1 MALKLKLRQRKVSG
15 QTRQRVRDIIGRL
28 GVCMLT
34 THFADGLRAR
44 PIEARLNRSR
54 YIYFVTDVDSAKHSE
69 IDATPDVGL
78 AFVDA
83 KRNTYLS
90 ITGRARVI
98 RDTAI
103 AKAVWRKT
111 DAVWWPGGPADP
123 DVRLLRVEPLL
134 AELWD
139 GPSSAARTIYEFA
152 KAFVTGEEPALGENR
167 KTTIE
172 M

>member
-1 MALKLKLRQRKVSG
+1 M
-15 QTRQRVRDIIGRL
+15 
-28 GVCMLT
+28 T

-111 DAVWWPGGPADP
+111 DASKSYVF
-123 DVRLLRVEPLL
+123 DV
-134 AELWD
+134 
-139 GPSSAARTIYEFA
+139 ARARASTTCTI
-152 KAFVTGEEPALGENR
+152 
-167 KTTIE
+167 
-172 M
+172 